1 MTEPTFRS
9 DMKVEL
15 IDFMGGDGRLAQA
28 ARVSTQGSATKED
41 AEAKGLINYLISS
54 RHGSPVEHSVYTFYV
69 EAPIFVFREF
79 QRHRIASYNETSGR
93 YRKLDPDFWVP
104 DENRPLVNVG
114 GSARPEF
121 EEGTEEQRRGLCANM
136 RASYAVAWDVYEQA
150 IDSGVANEVA
160 RSVLPVGTYSQMF
173 VTMNARSLMNFLS
186 LRVDSSDSEVRSRP
200 QAEIQAVAEQ
210 METIFSETMPLT
222 HASFVASGRKSV

>member
-1 MTEPTFRS
+1 MKFRS

-15 IDFMGGDGRLAQA
+15 VDFMGGDGRLAQA

-93 YRKLDPDFWVP
+93 YRKLEPEFWVP
-104 DENRPLVNVG
+104 AERRPLVNVG

-121 EEGTEEQRRGLCANM
+121 EAGTEEQYRDLSANM
-136 RASYAVAWDVYEQA
+136 RASYTVAWDVYEQA

-210 METIFSETMPLT
+210 MESIFAETMPLT
-222 HASFVASGRKSV
+222 HSAFVASGRKSV